1 VADQDLETHITMTDG
16 RWPPPSPPPPS
27 RPPAPPQGG
36 SGSVATPLIAL
47 GVVLLLPGMCAIY
60 EIILDPTVLSPG
72 HRNATQAWEYLA
84 VGVGGVA
91 MIAAAIILRRRV
103 GRRP

>member
-1 VADQDLETHITMTDG
+1 
-16 RWPPPSPPPPS
+16 
-27 RPPAPPQGG
+27 
-36 SGSVATPLIAL
+36 
-47 GVVLLLPGMCAIY
+47 MCAIY